1 MVEFMAKIDDS
12 VKSGYQLQEQ
22 KEDLIDR
29 LDRILE
35 WIKTCDTKTSILL
48 AGMGIVGTIL
58 TSEKFLQKETDMW
71 EVFSRNIG
79 WLKFICILLFI
90 MSVELIIVSIF
101 FFILELNPFLF
112 SKKIGNTKIDSL
124 YFFGTISKKSSRTFK
139 KQYFEQT
146 LTNDVDDLLNQVYMN
161 AKICDFKY
169 KRTKRGIICSTIGG
183 IGLGIVFFVG
193 CLISK

>member
-1 MVEFMAKIDDS
+1 MKQKNKNNSPNKKV
-12 VKSGYQLQEQ
+12 YQLQEQ

-48 AGMGIVGTIL
+48 AGMGIVATIL
-58 TSEKFLQKETDMW
+58 TSEKFLQKETYVW
-71 EVFSRNIG
+71 EVFSRNID
-79 WLKFICILLFI
+79 WLKIICISSFI
-90 MSVELIIVSIF
+90 MSVVLIIMSIF

-112 SKKIGNTKIDSL
+112 SKKSGNTKIDSL
-124 YFFGTISKKSSRTFK
+124 YFFGTISKKDRGVFK

-146 LTNDVDDLLNQVYMN
+146 LENDVDDLLNQVYMN
-161 AKICDFKY
+161 AKICNLKY
-169 KRTKRGIICSTIGG
+169 KRTKRGIICSTVGV
-183 IGLGIVFFVG
+183 IGLVIVFFAG

>member
-1 MVEFMAKIDDS
+1 MKQKNKNNSPNKKV
-12 VKSGYQLQEQ
+12 YQLQEQ

-48 AGMGIVGTIL
+48 AGMGIVATIL
-58 TSEKFLQKETDMW
+58 TSEKFLQKETDVW
-71 EVFSRNIG
+71 EVFFRNID
-79 WLKFICILLFI
+79 WLKIICILSFI
-90 MSVELIIVSIF
+90 VSVVLIIMSIF

-112 SKKIGNTKIDSL
+112 SKKSGNTKIDSL
-124 YFFGTISKKSSRTFK
+124 YFFGTISKKDRGVFK

-146 LTNDVDDLLNQVYMN
+146 LENEVDDLLNQVYMN
-161 AKICDFKY
+161 AKICNLKY
-169 KRTKRGIICSTIGG
+169 KRTKRGIICSTVGG
-183 IGLGIVFFVG
+183 IGLMIVFFAG